1 MMILEIKTLAI
12 RGVSFKWL
20 LGTNYNIDDRIVW
33 DMFANLRQAFEN
45 NLRKWIILIVHDGS
59 YGTCTKLLI
68 QDLVVITN

>member
-33 DMFANLRQAFEN
+33 DMFANLRQAFE
-45 NLRKWIILIVHDGS
+45 IISANG
-59 YGTCTKLLI
+59 
-68 QDLVVITN
+68 